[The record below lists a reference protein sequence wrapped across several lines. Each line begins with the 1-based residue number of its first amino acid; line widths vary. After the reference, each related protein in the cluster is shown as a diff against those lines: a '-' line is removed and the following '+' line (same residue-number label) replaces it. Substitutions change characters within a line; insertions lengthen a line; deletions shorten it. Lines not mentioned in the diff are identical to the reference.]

1 MKCFYMH
8 PGRLQNHVFNY
19 CGCYFGSALWKEYKT
34 ASKKTKWRCICDM
47 ERVKVACPEEYE
59 AALAKDPCLHEKD
72 FGTCGMVYYPWR
84 DGPAM
89 LMEILIDNVWIPFV
103 SEFLP
108 EHILD
113 RFKQA
118 QAEWYEVLA
127 SDSAADIKEEIM
139 QHAVKPSIQ
148 KLLTD
153 TNLKV
158 VGKFP
163 LKEFYEAGGQAVSE
177 QDWVRY
183 FIEVASKADTP
194 GLKLLEKVCLKYLEN
209 KGLQQPKQTPEM
221 LPDTLSRGSRDFLDP
236 CEL

>member
-1 MKCFYMH
+1 M
-8 PGRLQNHVFNY
+8 GA
-19 CGCYFGSALWKEYKT
+19 CGLTYRPYK
-34 ASKKTKWRCICDM
+34 
-47 ERVKVACPEEYE
+47 
-59 AALAKDPCLHEKD
+59 
-72 FGTCGMVYYPWR
+72 

-89 LMEILIDNVWIPFV
+89 LMELLVDNAWIPIV
-103 SEFLP
+103 SESMP
-108 EHILD
+108 EHSVD

-127 SDSAADIKEEIM
+127 SDSAAEIKEEIM
-139 QHAVKPSIQ
+139 QHAVNPSIQ

-163 LKEFYEAGGQAVSE
+163 LKEFYEEGGQAVSAA
-177 QDWVRY
+177 DWVRY

-236 CEL
+236 YEL